1 MDYCINKKLFVILHH
16 DIKFLILVNMQT
28 NKSNI
33 NNLLSGLNK
42 IQEQNPEL
50 DIEQTQDIFL
60 DPFKSNKDLDIEILS
75 INLTFDQEK
84 GVAYWVILLCGSDS
98 RRYANTIYE
107 SDMDMEVLIQD
118 LQGTRNGMEL
128 FTITVIAC

>member
-1 MDYCINKKLFVILHH
+1 
-16 DIKFLILVNMQT
+16 MQT

-75 INLTFDQEK
+75 INLTLDQEN

-107 SDMDMEVLIQD
+107 SDMDMEVLIHD

>member
-1 MDYCINKKLFVILHH
+1 
-16 DIKFLILVNMQT
+16 MQT

-50 DIEQTQDIFL
+50 DIEQTQDMFL

-75 INLTFDQEK
+75 INLTLDQEN

-107 SDMDMEVLIQD
+107 SDMDMEVLIHD

>member
-1 MDYCINKKLFVILHH
+1 
-16 DIKFLILVNMQT
+16 MQT

-50 DIEQTQDIFL
+50 DIEQTQDMFL

-107 SDMDMEVLIQD
+107 YDMDMEVLIHD